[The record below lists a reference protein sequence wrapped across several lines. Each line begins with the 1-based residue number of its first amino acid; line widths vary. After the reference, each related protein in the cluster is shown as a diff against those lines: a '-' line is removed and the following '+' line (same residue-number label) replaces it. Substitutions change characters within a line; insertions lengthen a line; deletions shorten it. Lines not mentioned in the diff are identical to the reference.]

1 MGDEQKVGMATVGS
15 AVEDLVTW
23 LKEELST
30 MAYGEVGLTFT
41 VHGGRVTKHRKVLE
55 VIEKI

>member
-1 MGDEQKVGMATVGS
+1 MGDEQKTGMATAGA

-23 LKEELST
+23 LKDELAS
-30 MAYGEVGLTFT
+30 MAFGEVGLTFT